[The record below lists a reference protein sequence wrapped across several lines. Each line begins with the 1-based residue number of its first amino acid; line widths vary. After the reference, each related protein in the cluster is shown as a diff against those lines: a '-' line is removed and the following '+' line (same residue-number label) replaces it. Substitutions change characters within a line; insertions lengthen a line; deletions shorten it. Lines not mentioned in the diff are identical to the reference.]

1 MFRFRQ
7 LKAEVALNNIGAII
21 SYEHEW
27 DVTRDCGSGLPM
39 PGPLWARWFLGDAY
53 FARPCGCIICDYSG
67 SIDYLRWLT
76 FLSSLR
82 EISIIQSRVG
92 DELCECL
99 RDLRNLRSISLH
111 STLVT
116 DAGINRLS
124 ILQNLETLI
133 VGETAV
139 TQNGR
144 KELNRRLPKCKI
156 VDSVP
161 VTLAA
166 A

>member
-1 MFRFRQ
+1 MFRFHQ
-7 LKAEVALNNIGAII
+7 LRAEVALKNIGAII
-21 SYEHEW
+21 WYEHEW
-27 DVTRDCGSGLPM
+27 DVIRDCGSSLPM
-39 PGPLWARWFLGDAY
+39 PGPQWARRLLGDAY

-67 SIDYLRWLT
+67 SFDYLRWLT
-76 FLSSLR
+76 FLPSLR
-82 EISIIQSRVG
+82 EIAIIQSRVG
-92 DELCECL
+92 DEVCEYL
-99 RDLRNLRSISLH
+99 RDLRNLSSISLH

-116 DAGINRLS
+116 DAGIDRLG

-139 TQNGR
+139 TQDGR
-144 KELNRRLPKCKI
+144 NELNRRLPKCKI

-161 VTLAA
+161 VTVAA